1 MRKAYPPQPAPVP
14 APLPPAP
21 VAAPAPVPLP
31 PAPSPM
37 ARPPVAASQR
47 VVPSVTTPRGVVRT
61 DTHNAANN
69 HVPASSKH
77 QKRGF
82 KGD

>member
-1 MRKAYPPQPAPVP
+1 M
-14 APLPPAP
+14 
-21 VAAPAPVPLP
+21 P

-47 VVPSVTTPRGVVRT
+47 VVPSVPTPRGVVRT

-77 QKRGF
+77 QGRGF
-82 KGD
+82 KGG

>member
-1 MRKAYPPQPAPVP
+1 MPPQPVASVAPVQQP
-14 APLPPAP
+14 PMPPA
-21 VAAPAPVPLP
+21 L
-31 PAPSPM
+31 SPM

-69 HVPASSKH
+69 HVPASAKH
-77 QKRGF
+77 QGRGF
-82 KGD
+82 KGG

>member
-1 MRKAYPPQPAPVP
+1 
-14 APLPPAP
+14 
-21 VAAPAPVPLP
+21 
-31 PAPSPM
+31 M

-47 VVPSVTTPRGVVRT
+47 LVPSVATPRGVVRT

-77 QKRGF
+77 QGRGF
-82 KGD
+82 KGG